1 MQLKN
6 IFDLSGTDVV
16 NFFDR
21 NEIIDAE
28 TEAHYRYS
36 DAVDG
41 IILGGDKSEVFPAHA
56 VMSYNVVAI
65 RVAESHLV
73 IYAEQV

>member
-21 NEIIDAE
+21 NEILNAE
-28 TEAHYRYS
+28 TEAHYRYN

-41 IILGGDKSEVFPAHA
+41 IILGGDKSEVFSVHA

-65 RVAESHLV
+65 RASENHLV
-73 IYAEQV
+73 ICAEQV